1 MIPLPGPQTYGLALN
16 HAMQVVATLLLW
28 GGTLALLGYSV
39 ALARRERSPLPVL
52 IVVAVATGSIIEPIY
67 DITYH
72 LYWLGASPDG
82 HGPQWTLFTAF
93 GLPQPVWVMPAY
105 VMVFA
110 LPALL
115 LYRSF
120 ARGVTLQ
127 KVFGWAALTACTTA
141 FFETAATNLDL
152 YTYYGQAPLRLAR
165 YPLWIA
171 VMEAAQITGYA
182 LLCAAIKLRAPSPR
196 QCLVLLVV
204 FPANFAFETL
214 GAGFPTLISMNAPH
228 PSVALMWAMAPVS
241 MALAC
246 GGLWWTAQLLFFTQR
261 WARVEGR
268 LPTPGPLSEPLPVVR
283 GVARSVVSV

>member
-1 MIPLPGPQTYGLALN
+1 MIPLPGSETYGLALN
-16 HAMQVVATLLLW
+16 SVMQVVATLILW
-28 GGTLALLGYSV
+28 GGTAALLTYAV

-72 LYWLGASPDG
+72 LYWLGADAQG

-120 ARGVTLQ
+120 ARGVTVRR
-127 KVFGWAALTACTTA
+127 VFAWAALTACTTA

-152 YTYYGQAPLRLAR
+152 YTYYGHAPLRLLR
-165 YPLWIA
+165 YPLWIS

-182 LLCAAIKLRAPSPR
+182 LLCAAIRVRCPKPVH
-196 QCLVLLVV
+196 CLVLLVV

-214 GAGFPTLISMNAPH
+214 GAGFPTLIAMNTPH
-228 PSVALMWAMAPVS
+228 PSTLLMWGTAPVS
-241 MALAC
+241 MALAA
-246 GGLWWTAQLLFFTQR
+246 GGLWWTAQLLLFTQR
-261 WARVEGR
+261 WAPAEGQTVPAEMVQRVR
-268 LPTPGPLSEPLPVVR
+268 A
-283 GVARSVVSV
+283 VAQPAASV